1 MTLAELSAATG
12 ISPSTLSRLE
22 SGQRRPNLELLLPL
36 ARAHGVPLDE
46 LVGAPAIGDPKI
58 HLRPYKAWG
67 RTIVPL
73 SNRTEGIQAFKQI
86 VPAVRRQEKP
96 QLKTHDGFEW
106 VYVIEGQ
113 LRLIVGE
120 VDLILVAGE
129 AAEFDTRVG
138 HWSGSADGS
147 LVEYLCLFS
156 KQGERLHLRARPRPR
171 RAASGPS

>member
-1 MTLAELSAATG
+1 MDPDIQASLSMVGARLRAVRLERDVTLAELSAATG

-46 LVGAPAIGDPKI
+46 LVGAPAIGDAKI

-96 QLKTHDGFEW
+96 NSRHTM
-106 VYVIEGQ
+106 
-113 LRLIVGE
+113 
-120 VDLILVAGE
+120 AS
-129 AAEFDTRVG
+129 
-138 HWSGSADGS
+138 SGSM
-147 LVEYLCLFS
+147 
-156 KQGERLHLRARPRPR
+156 
-171 RAASGPS
+171 